1 MEDLNAVLVFLK
13 VAELG
18 GFVAAARSLGLPKST
33 VSLKV
38 NELERRLGVRLL
50 HRTTRKVSLTE
61 EGQLYFE
68 NCLPLLD
75 ALQDASDA
83 IASLPGSPR
92 GVLRVTAPVM
102 FVHLFLGAR
111 LPEFLR
117 TYPELKVVLNATNE
131 RKDVVKE
138 GYDVAIRVGHLEDS
152 TLMMKRLSIDRA
164 KLFASPAYLQ
174 THGEPKSIADLKTHP
189 LIGISHTQNEL
200 TWALHRDRQETEV
213 FRFRPRLASNDVIP
227 LYQAV
232 VGGLGIGLIPEFLF
246 HMEQKDH
253 ELVNVLP
260 QWSSTPVPINAIYS
274 SHKYM
279 PQKVKVFL
287 DFLGNSMNAN
297 SIDLTRSLK
306 NLL

>member
-1 MEDLNAVLVFLK
+1 LTF
-13 VAELG
+13 
-18 GFVAAARSLGLPKST
+18 GLPS
-33 VSLKV
+33 
-38 NELERRLGVRLL
+38 
-50 HRTTRKVSLTE
+50 
-61 EGQLYFE
+61 
-68 NCLPLLD
+68 
-75 ALQDASDA
+75 A
-83 IASLPGSPR
+83 
-92 GVLRVTAPVM
+92 
-102 FVHLFLGAR
+102 
-111 LPEFLR
+111 
-117 TYPELKVVLNATNE
+117 
-131 RKDVVKE
+131 
-138 GYDVAIRVGHLEDS
+138 
-152 TLMMKRLSIDRA
+152 
-164 KLFASPAYLQ
+164 
-174 THGEPKSIADLKTHP
+174 IADLKNHA

-200 TWALHRDRQETEV
+200 TWTLHCDRQTTEV

-246 HMEQKDH
+246 HMEQKEC